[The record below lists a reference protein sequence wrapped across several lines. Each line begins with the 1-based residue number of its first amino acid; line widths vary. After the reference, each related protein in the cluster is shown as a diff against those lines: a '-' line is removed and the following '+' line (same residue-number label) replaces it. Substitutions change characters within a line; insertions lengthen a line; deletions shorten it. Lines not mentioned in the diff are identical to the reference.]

1 MPKHPSP
8 YQHIIAA
15 QQFTIDFI
23 FELFALAEQMQKQPE
38 SFINELKNKIV
49 SVAFYEPST
58 RTRFS
63 FESATYRLGG
73 SVITTENA
81 KEFSS
86 AAKGETLEDS
96 IKILSKYCNFIVLR
110 HTDDDSSERAVPVSS
125 VPLINA
131 GSGSAQHPTQALLDA
146 YTIWKEFGRLDNLKI
161 AVVGDLLRGRT
172 CSSLIYLLAKFN
184 NNHFYFVA
192 PENCQIK
199 DGLREH
205 LEENKQAFEELNDLA
220 SATKNSDIVYMTR
233 IQKERFT
240 SPADYEK
247 AKGKYILNSALA
259 ETMKPAAIIMH
270 PLPRVNEITP
280 DVDDNPRARYFEQA
294 ENGLWVRMALLK
306 MLNDSRYGK

>member
-1 MPKHPSP
+1 MAKHLSP

-15 QQFTIDFI
+15 QQFTTNFI
-23 FELFALAEQMQKQPE
+23 FDLFDLADQMQKHPE

-49 SVAFYEPST
+49 AVTFYEPST

-73 SVITTENA
+73 LVITTENA

-110 HTDDDSSERAVPVSS
+110 HTDDDSSERAVSVST

-131 GSGSAQHPTQALLDA
+131 GSGSSQHPTQALLDA

-161 AVVGDLLRGRT
+161 AVAGDLLHGRT
-172 CSSLIYLLAKFN
+172 CSSLVYLLAKFSN
-184 NNHFYFVA
+184 FFYFVA

-199 DGLREH
+199 DSLKNH
-205 LEENKQAFEELNDLA
+205 LKENKQAFEMVDDLSLVA
-220 SATKNSDIVYMTR
+220 KTSDILYMTR

-240 SPADYEK
+240 NEADYQK
-247 AKGKYILNSALA
+247 AKGQYILNTALA
-259 ETMKPAAIIMH
+259 DTMKANAIIMH

-280 DVDDNPRARYFEQA
+280 DVDENPRARYFEQA
-294 ENGLWVRMALLK
+294 ENGLWIRMALLK
-306 MLNDSRYGK
+306 ILNNHWYTK